1 MIFRK
6 ANKKALLQL
15 AARLFSVSVAT

>member
-6 ANKKALLQL
+6 ANKKALLHL
-15 AARLFSVSVAT
+15 AARLFTVSAAT

>member
-6 ANKKALLQL
+6 ANKKALLHL

>member
-15 AARLFSVSVAT
+15 AARLFTVSSAT

>member
-15 AARLFSVSVAT
+15 AARLFTVSGAT